1 MEYVEFDTV
10 ANLKEPLIA
19 KVSFSWLFTS
29 AYLSVSSDWIWLF
42 YFYTSTEFKQLKCV
56 QQCYYYWIDGSES
69 SHN

>member
-56 QQCYYYWIDGSES
+56 Q
-69 SHN
+69 